1 MIGFLK
7 LIIMG
12 ENDKKSVNEMAYERQ
27 NNNGSFKRNQNGRGS
42 LRDLTLKVTLENRV
56 EAIKISIMFTW
67 PRAGD
72 THVTLKLEMD
82 ELFSASFNVSFTQW
96 TIVSSLTFCPPPS
109 SSRIFRVYLNKI
121 KNDFWR
127 KVAKEF
133 TIV

>member
-1 MIGFLK
+1 
-7 LIIMG
+7 
-12 ENDKKSVNEMAYERQ
+12 MAYERQ
-27 NNNGSFKRNQNGRGS
+27 NNNGSFKQNQNGRGN
-42 LRDLTLKVTLENRV
+42 LKDLTLKVTLENRV
-56 EAIKISIMFTW
+56 EAIKISIKLRW

-72 THVTLKLEMD
+72 KHVTLKLEMD
-82 ELFSASFNVSFTQW
+82 ELFSASFNVSFTQL

-109 SSRIFRVYLNKI
+109 SSRIFSVYLNKI